1 MNAPQLLGSLLGIK
15 TNYNTKVVAP
25 VSEKTKLLENPDASK
40 LEEGLEDRTMD
51 FVPFGLLAKAKGLKS
66 TSYDDDIL
74 SAVTANTKSGG
85 LNINNKLLQE
95 IYGNSP
101 LAISKNISEFNKPVQ
116 KMTSAVREEL
126 INYASQLR
134 SIKNPTLQQEEML
147 NKINETLR
155 NSR

>member
-1 MNAPQLLGSLLGIK
+1 MTKMYLMQLK
-15 TNYNTKVVAP
+15 QTQ
-25 VSEKTKLLENPDASK
+25 
-40 LEEGLEDRTMD
+40 
-51 FVPFGLLAKAKGLKS
+51 
-66 TSYDDDIL
+66 
-74 SAVTANTKSGG
+74 KSGG
-85 LNINNKLLQE
+85 LNINNKLLEE

-134 SIKNPTLQQEEML
+134 SIKNPTVQQEEML
-147 NKINETLR
+147 SKINETLR